1 MRYLKNQDCDR
12 SSSPMNESLVGWKWN
27 WQIRAMMIVGTLG
40 MVLSSGVM
48 MFSATVKPPNII
60 FIMADDLG
68 YGDLG
73 CYGQKHFET
82 PRLDQMASEGIRFT
96 QYYAG
101 STVCAPSR
109 SVLMTG
115 FHTGHT
121 RIRGNGLV
129 PLDYG
134 DLTVAEMLKQKSYET
149 CVIGKWG
156 LGEPGSTGLPN
167 LQGFDEWFGF
177 LNQKE
182 AHNHYPQFLWRNQ
195 DLMGISQNANG
206 QKGLY
211 IHYKFTDVAINFIRM
226 PHKNPYFLYLPYT
239 LPHKRVEAPT
249 TKPYA
254 DKDWPEPQKMLA
266 AMIFRLDLH
275 VGKILDALDEAGQAE
290 NTIVFFC
297 SDNGPHNQEGVDT
310 DFFKSSG
317 PFRGIKRDLYEG
329 GIRSPMIVRWKGHIQ
344 PGQVSD
350 QVWAAWDV
358 FPTLSEFAGL
368 KAPAGLDGESMVDA
382 ILDGKTKDHDPL
394 YWEFHE
400 GGFHQAVRMGE
411 WKGVRHGLDAPLEL
425 YDLSKDASE
434 NHNVADQERRVVG
447 RMESFLKTA
456 RSESIE
462 WPAQ

>member
-1 MRYLKNQDCDR
+1 MRFLNNMACHHVLFLSFKGGRLDEWFCQ
-12 SSSPMNESLVGWKWN
+12 K
-27 WQIRAMMIVGTLG
+27 RAIVITVALG
-40 MVLSSGVM
+40 MFLALGVTAHA
-48 MFSATVKPPNII
+48 ATAKMPNII

-82 PRLDQMASEGIRFT
+82 PRLDQMAAEGIRFT

-115 FHTGHT
+115 LHTGHT

-182 AHNHYPQFLWRNQ
+182 AHNHYPPYFWRNQ
-195 DLMGISQNANG
+195 ELRGIPQNANG

-211 IHYKFTDVAINFIRM
+211 IHYKFTEGATNFIRM
-226 PHKNPYFLYLPYT
+226 PHKNPYFLYLAYT
-239 LPHKRVEAPT
+239 LPHKHVEAPT

-266 AMIFRLDLH
+266 AMIYRLDLH
-275 VGKILDALDEAGQAE
+275 VGKILDALDETGQAQ

-297 SDNGPHNQEGVDT
+297 SDNGPHNQEGVDP
-310 DFFKSSG
+310 DFFQSSG

-329 GIRSPMIVRWKGHIQ
+329 GIRSPMIIRWKGHIQ

-358 FPTLSEFAGL
+358 FPTLSELAGL
-368 KAPAGLDGESMVDA
+368 KAPVGLDGESMVDA
-382 ILDGKTKDHDPL
+382 ILKGRTKEHDPL

-400 GGFHQAVRMGE
+400 GGFHQAVRMGD
-411 WKGVRHGLDAPLEL
+411 WKGVRHGIQEPLEL
-425 YDLSKDASE
+425 YDLSKDPGE
-434 NHNVADQERRVVG
+434 KHNLADRERRVVG
-447 RMESFLKTA
+447 RMEDFLKTA
-456 RSESIE
+456 RSESNE
-462 WPAQ
+462 WPVQ

>member
-1 MRYLKNQDCDR
+1 MRFFKNIACHHLSFSLFRGRRRD
-12 SSSPMNESLVGWKWN
+12 ESF
-27 WQIRAMMIVGTLG
+27 WQIRAITIVVALG
-40 MVLSSGVM
+40 MFLIFGL
-48 MFSATVKPPNII
+48 ATHAAAAKAPNII

-121 RIRGNGLV
+121 RVRGNGRV

-156 LGEPGSTGLPN
+156 LGEAGSTGLPN

-177 LNQKE
+177 LNQRE
-182 AHNHYPQFLWRNQ
+182 AHNHYPHLLWRNQ
-195 DLMGISQNANG
+195 DLIGISQNASG

-211 IHYKFTDVAINFIRM
+211 IHYKFTDVAINFIKM

-266 AMIFRLDLH
+266 AMIYRLDLH
-275 VGKILDALDEAGQAE
+275 VGKILDALDETGQAE

-329 GIRSPMIVRWKGHIQ
+329 GIRSPMIVRWKGRIQ

-358 FPTLSEFAGL
+358 FPTLSELAGL
-368 KAPAGLDGESMVDA
+368 KAPQGLDGESMVDA

-400 GGFHQAVRMGE
+400 GGFHQAVRMGD
-411 WKGVRHGLDAPLEL
+411 WKGVRHGIQSPLEL
-425 YDLSKDASE
+425 YDLSEDPGEKQD
-434 NHNVADQERRVVG
+434 VADNERRMIS
-447 RMESFLKTA
+447 RMERFLKTA
-456 RSESIE
+456 RSESNE
-462 WPAQ
+462 WPVE